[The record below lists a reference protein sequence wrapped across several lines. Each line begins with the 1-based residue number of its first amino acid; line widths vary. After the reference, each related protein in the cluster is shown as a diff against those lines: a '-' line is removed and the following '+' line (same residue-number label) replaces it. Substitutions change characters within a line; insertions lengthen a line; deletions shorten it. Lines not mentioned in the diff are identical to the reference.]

1 MLSIRWGGQCN
12 ETQQYHLE
20 VITPTSVKQGQQAC
34 TSVLRFRD
42 RTAVLFLDVPL
53 YKRLAQDYLPS
64 HRLATGG
71 CHARA
76 HKHHVDGGPACWHTV
91 SAATQEKGGGEK
103 EKASATGAAGR
114 AATAGCAW
122 APSLLRAG

>member
-1 MLSIRWGGQCN
+1 L
-12 ETQQYHLE
+12 QQLDASG
-20 VITPTSVKQGQQAC
+20 SV
-34 TSVLRFRD
+34 S
-42 RTAVLFLDVPL
+42 
-53 YKRLAQDYLPS
+53 LPS
-64 HRLATGG
+64 HRALLPLAAATRE
-71 CHARA
+71 AA